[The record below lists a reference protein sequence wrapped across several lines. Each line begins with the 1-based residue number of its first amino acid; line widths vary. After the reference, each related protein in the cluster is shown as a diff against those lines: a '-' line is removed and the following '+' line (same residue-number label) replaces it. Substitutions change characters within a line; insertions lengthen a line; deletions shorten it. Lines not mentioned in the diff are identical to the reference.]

1 MSNLSNPYR
10 GRHRAGGKMHLA
22 TTLTDTLPA
31 PVDPWAATDPN
42 LATRR
47 GAR

>member
-1 MSNLSNPYR
+1 MMSIRYV
-10 GRHRAGGKMHLA
+10 GRHREVRRDVHTM
-22 TTLTDTLPA
+22 DTLPA

-47 GAR
+47 TIGGAR